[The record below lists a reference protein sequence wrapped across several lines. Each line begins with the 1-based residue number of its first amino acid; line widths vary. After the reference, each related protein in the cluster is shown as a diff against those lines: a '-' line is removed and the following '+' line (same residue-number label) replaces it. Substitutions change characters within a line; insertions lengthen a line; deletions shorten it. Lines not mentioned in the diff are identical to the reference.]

1 MFKPDWSQNPDAF
14 LPIDIVDATLTELMF
29 QGFGVTLGGSGSLT
43 FDGFPTP
50 EGKVGFQTTG
60 ANALID
66 RLTTS
71 IPMPA
76 EDLSFRRV
84 ALALIAQVGGTSARL
99 VSNLAFRDK
108 AFYLNG
114 QKLR

>member
-1 MFKPDWSQNPDAF
+1 MFKPDWSPSPDAF
-14 LPIDIVDATLTELMF
+14 LPIDIVNATLTELMF
-29 QGFGVTLGGSGSLT
+29 SGFGVTLGGSGSLT

-60 ANALID
+60 VNALID

-76 EDLSFRRV
+76 EDLSFLRV
-84 ALALIAQVGGTSARL
+84 ALALIAPVGGTSARL